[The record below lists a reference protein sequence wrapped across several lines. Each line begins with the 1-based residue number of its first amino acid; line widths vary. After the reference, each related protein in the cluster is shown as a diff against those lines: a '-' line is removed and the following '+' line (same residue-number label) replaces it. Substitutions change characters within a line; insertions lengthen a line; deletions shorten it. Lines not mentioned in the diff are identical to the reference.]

1 MPDQRM
7 SGSARPAIVVRADTR
22 DVSAHSGTLESQDA
36 RRPDFALLRSSLD
49 GRIIDLNDV
58 EASAV
63 GRIVQ
68 RIAGTYVA
76 LAVVSFRRREEISA
90 YVTGS
95 ENEAIILALLF
106 KVTRTYRP
114 IVAVGVYPA
123 KPQKWGFWRRLRVHS
138 HLHRVMPL
146 GSAQADRLIN
156 GLGVP
161 SEKVAVLPY
170 GVDTEFWLREK
181 AHPRASNRP
190 YFFAAGLQ
198 HRDYST
204 LIAAADGLD
213 VDLVIAAASLW
224 SKSANELDDV
234 ALPPWVTVESMD
246 YVRLRDAY
254 AGALAAVAP
263 VVETDF
269 APGMTSI
276 LEAMSMGLPVVVTRA
291 EGNGD
296 YITDRR
302 RVLRSGPHRATSAAF
317 SATAAP
323 TEAQGQTGF
332 YVSPGDVEG
341 MRSILKWIIEH
352 PADAQEIGARGKQVA
367 GAVHSLEAYVGRIQS
382 AVEQGIT
389 ADRERRRQGRASWR

>member
-1 MPDQRM
+1 M
-7 SGSARPAIVVRADTR
+7 SARHMKASVRPAIIVRADTE
-22 DVSAHSGTLESQDA
+22 DAGAHAGTVHSHDA
-36 RRPDFALLRSSLD
+36 RRPDFTLLRERLD

-58 EASAV
+58 SASLTGRVVQAV
-63 GRIVQ
+63 
-68 RIAGTYVA
+68 AGTYAA
-76 LAVVSFRRREEISA
+76 LAVVAFRRRHEVSA

-95 ENEAIILALLF
+95 ENEAILLAALC
-106 KVTRTYRP
+106 KMTRTHRP

-123 KPQKWGFWRRLRVHS
+123 KAQKSGFWRRLRVHS
-138 HLHRVMPL
+138 HIYRIMPL

-161 SEKVAVLPY
+161 AEKVEVLPY
-170 GVDTEFWLREK
+170 GVDTHFWVREK
-181 AHPRASNRP
+181 AAPRSSGRP

-198 HRDYST
+198 HRDYKT

-224 SKSANELDDV
+224 SKSSNELENL
-234 ALPPWVTVESMD
+234 ALPPWVTVEAMS
-246 YVRLRDAY
+246 YVQLRDAY

-296 YITDRR
+296 YIMDRR
-302 RVLRSGPHRATSAAF
+302 RVLRSGPHRATSAAL
-317 SATAAP
+317 SANLASP
-323 TEAQGQTGF
+323 ELRGQTGF
-332 YVSPGDVEG
+332 YVPPGSVDEL
-341 MRSILKWIIEH
+341 RSVLKWIVDNASE
-352 PADAQEIGARGKQVA
+352 AAQIGARGRLVA
-367 GAVHSLEAYVGRIQS
+367 DSVHSLEAYVGRIQS
-382 AVEQGIT
+382 AVLQGIRT
-389 ADRERRRQGRASWR
+389 QDQRRSR